1 MKRFKEFPKSIPVA
15 VILTLILVIFVW
27 PAATTAGGVWSYV
40 AYVATAAVLYQW
52 YYISNATSKPQPP
65 STETKE

>member
-1 MKRFKEFPKSIPVA
+1 MKRLKEFPKSVPVA
-15 VILTLILVIFVW
+15 VILTLILAIFVW

-52 YYISNATSKPQPP
+52 YYIYTNSKTPTPP
-65 STETKE
+65 TETKE